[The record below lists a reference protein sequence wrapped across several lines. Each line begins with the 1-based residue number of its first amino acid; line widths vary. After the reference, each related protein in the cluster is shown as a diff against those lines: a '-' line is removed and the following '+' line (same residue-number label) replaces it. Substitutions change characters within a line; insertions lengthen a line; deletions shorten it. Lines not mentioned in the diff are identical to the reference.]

1 MSRCASP
8 ATLAPVMAFARC
20 RSRASN
26 DGAKRIDSG
35 VVMTTLYLLRYSG
48 PPSVHTLIFGWMV
61 TGLKIFCRTDRGA
74 RPEPGARRRPARSPP
89 FGIGLTIVEPRATPT
104 GFASAVDTAPVMPEY
119 ENT

>member
-35 VVMTTLYLLRYSG
+35 VVMTTLYLLHYTRR
-48 PPSVHTLIFGWMV
+48 LCAE
-61 TGLKIFCRTDRGA
+61 TGLIDD
-74 RPEPGARRRPARSPP
+74 EPQ
-89 FGIGLTIVEPRATPT
+89 RAA
-104 GFASAVDTAPVMPEY
+104 G
-119 ENT
+119 